1 MSPLFDALE
10 AREPAQREAALM
22 AALPAQLAHARKS
35 SPAYAELLQ
44 GFEVEQVTTRA
55 ALASLPVVRKH
66 ELQERQIAART
77 ASDVFGGFST
87 VGKGAAMPRV
97 FSSPGSIYE
106 PEVTARDYFCG
117 RLSARRTDSQ
127 QLQLPLRAGRFHDG
141 NGCPCHGLLG
151 VSGWHGANRTTG
163 PGHA

>member
-77 ASDVFGGFST
+77 SSEVFGGFST

-97 FSSPGSIYE
+97 FSSPAALRSM
-106 PEVTARDYFCG
+106 PPAPSTNPK
-117 RLSARRTDSQ
+117 ARRATIGAW
-127 QLQLPLRAGRFHDG
+127 P
-141 NGCPCHGLLG
+141 GLSMRRVFGLA
-151 VSGWHGANRTTG
+151 S
-163 PGHA
+163 